1 MALLFRA
8 LRIHPL
14 RLVWVAVLL
23 IAMPQL
29 LAAAPPAHQTASTA
43 SQTAEAKTPADQ
55 SQTEP
60 DRASSYYHYGLAHLY
75 EEMAISAGRP
85 DYATQAVEEY
95 KLALDA
101 DPNSALLEDGLA
113 DLYFKI
119 GRIKDAVGAAEGQL
133 KKNPDDVAAHTL
145 LGQVYLRSLGDMQG
159 TQAGEMLQLA
169 IAEYETIA
177 RLKPA
182 DLETKLLLGQLYAL
196 NHDTAK
202 AEAQFKAA
210 QKIDADSEEV
220 VLRMAALY
228 GEEGD
233 AQRAVNTLSAVPVAD
248 RTARIEFAL
257 AASYDQLKKP
267 KEAAA
272 AYRRSLEIDPDNPD
286 AERGLATALL
296 DGRSVG

>member
-14 RLVWVAVLL
+14 RLVWVAALL

-75 EEMAISAGRP
+75 EEMAINAGRP

-119 GRIKDAVGAAEGQL
+119 GRIKDAVGAAAGPVEEEPGRCGGAH
-133 KKNPDDVAAHTL
+133 AAGAGVSAFAGRHAGHT
-145 LGQVYLRSLGDMQG
+145 GW
-159 TQAGEMLQLA
+159 
-169 IAEYETIA
+169 
-177 RLKPA
+177 
-182 DLETKLLLGQLYAL
+182 
-196 NHDTAK
+196 
-202 AEAQFKAA
+202 
-210 QKIDADSEEV
+210 
-220 VLRMAALY
+220 
-228 GEEGD
+228 
-233 AQRAVNTLSAVPVAD
+233 
-248 RTARIEFAL
+248 
-257 AASYDQLKKP
+257 
-267 KEAAA
+267 
-272 AYRRSLEIDPDNPD
+272 
-286 AERGLATALL
+286 
-296 DGRSVG
+296 